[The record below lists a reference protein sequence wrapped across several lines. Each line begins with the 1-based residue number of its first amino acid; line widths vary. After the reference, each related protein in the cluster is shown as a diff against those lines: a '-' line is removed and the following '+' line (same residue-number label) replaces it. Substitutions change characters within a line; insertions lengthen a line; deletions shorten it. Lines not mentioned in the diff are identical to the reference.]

1 MLWFLDVLHEEVT
14 YLVRP
19 CEDPPG
25 LGFGQACHLSFYCP
39 FTVFTV
45 FLALDLRLP
54 IETYLVCGAYLTLA
68 IDN

>member
-1 MLWFLDVLHEEVT
+1 MLWFLDVLHEEMT

-25 LGFGQACHLSFYCP
+25 LGFGQACQL
-39 FTVFTV
+39 VLKL

-54 IETYLVCGAYLTLA
+54 IETYLICGAYLTLA